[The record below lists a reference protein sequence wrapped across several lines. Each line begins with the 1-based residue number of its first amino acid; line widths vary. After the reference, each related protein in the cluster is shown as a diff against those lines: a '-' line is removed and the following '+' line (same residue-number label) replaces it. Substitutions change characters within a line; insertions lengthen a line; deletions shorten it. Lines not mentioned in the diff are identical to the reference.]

1 MRVSTGAA
9 WSNDEGRPTMKAAVL
24 RELKKPL
31 VIEEVT
37 LDEPGPRQV
46 LVKTAATGACHSD
59 LHFMEGLWP
68 TQLPAVLG
76 HEASG
81 VVERTGPDVTYV
93 EAGDH
98 VVLLFVPFCGIC
110 RFCTTGRPNLCSQ
123 GRIRNQTLHV
133 GDQAIAPFASMSSFA
148 EYMVVP
154 EGGLVKIRK
163 DVPLDK
169 AALVGCGVMTGVG
182 AAINTAKVEPG
193 SICAVIGTGGVG
205 LNVIQGCELA
215 GAGRI
220 IAIDIHPNK
229 LEMAREFGATD
240 FIDASKEDAVAKVLE
255 MTGGGAD
262 YAFEV
267 IGLPQAITQA
277 FDMIRRGGEAIVV
290 GMAPLGSET
299 TISASAFLQEKV
311 LRGCGYGSARPRY
324 DMPRLID
331 LYMAGKLK
339 LDELVS
345 RTYPLEGINDA
356 FEAMKNG
363 EVARSVMVFD

>member
-1 MRVSTGAA
+1 
-9 WSNDEGRPTMKAAVL
+9 MKAAVL

-37 LDEPGPRQV
+37 LDDAGPGQV
-46 LVKTAATGACHSD
+46 LVKTAASGVCHSD
-59 LHFMEGLWP
+59 LHFIEGLWP
-68 TQLPAVLG
+68 SSLPAVLG
-76 HEASG
+76 HEAAG
-81 VVERTGPDVTYV
+81 VVEEVGPGVTHV
-93 EAGDH
+93 EPGDH

-110 RFCTTGRPNLCSQ
+110 SYCTTGRPNLCGRARTRSQ
-123 GRIRNQTLHV
+123 TIHI

-163 DVPLDK
+163 DLPLDK

-182 AAINTAKVEPG
+182 AVINTAKVEPG
-193 SICAVIGTGGVG
+193 ASCAVIGTGGVG
-205 LNVIQGCELA
+205 LNVIQGCA
-215 GAGRI
+215 ISGAERI

-229 LEMAREFGATD
+229 LEMAREFGATH
-240 FIDASKEDAVAKVLE
+240 FVDASKEDAVAKVQE
-255 MTGGGAD
+255 ITGGGAD

-267 IGLPQAITQA
+267 IGLPSAITQA
-277 FDMIRRGGEAIVV
+277 FDMVHRGGEAIVV
-290 GMAPLGSET
+290 GMSPAGSEVT
-299 TISASAFLQEKV
+299 VSAPAFLQEKV
-311 LRGCGYGSARPRY
+311 LRGCSYGSTRPRY
-324 DMPRLID
+324 DMPRLLD
-331 LYMAGKLK
+331 MYRAGKLK

-363 EVARSVMVFD
+363 EVARSVIIFE